1 MVGVKATEVSGFF
14 GGGTAFGKCAVGV
27 AAGEGMG
34 LFGGVCGCHVV
45 WLGGCGVGDVECGGS
60 FRGEECWVGG
70 DVECEG
76 KESWKKVGRKVGSTC
91 KWEVVVVVFVV
102 VGVDLFVFLPLC
114 SVVTA
119 LPYLQWRRHF
129 CSMPGLLNGVK
140 ET

>member
-1 MVGVKATEVSGFF
+1 MPF
-14 GGGTAFGKCAVGV
+14 CV
-27 AAGEGMG
+27 ARWLWSWE
-34 LFGGVCGCHVV
+34 CRV
-45 WLGGCGVGDVECGGS
+45 WWL
-60 FRGEECWVGG
+60 FRGEEWLVGG

-119 LPYLQWRRHF
+119 LPAVGASLLQHARIA
-129 CSMPGLLNGVK
+129 
-140 ET
+140 

>member
-1 MVGVKATEVSGFF
+1 MVSVKATEVSGFF
-14 GGGTAFGKCAVGV
+14 GGRTAFGKCAVGV

-34 LFGGVCGCHVV
+34 FFGGVCGCHVV
-45 WLGGCGVGDVECGGS
+45 WLGGCGVVKLGMPSVVVGG
-60 FRGEECWVGG
+60 GEECWVGG

-119 LPYLQWRRHF
+119 LPAVEASLLQHARIA
-129 CSMPGLLNGVK
+129 
-140 ET
+140 

>member
-1 MVGVKATEVSGFF
+1 MVGVQAAEVSGFF

-34 LFGGVCGCHVV
+34 FFGGVCGCHVV
-45 WLGGCGVGDVECGGS
+45 WLGGCGVVELGMS
-60 FRGEECWVGG
+60 SVVVVWRGG

-102 VGVDLFVFLPLC
+102 VFICLC
-114 SVVTA
+114 F
-119 LPYLQWRRHF
+119 YLYAV
-129 CSMPGLLNGVK
+129 L
-140 ET
+140 